1 MFELTISDACTRCG
15 LCVTDCPASVIE
27 LPDGGKPVGTENA
40 ADACINCQHCLAICP
55 VGAVGINGVDPEG
68 SDTFT
73 GSGLPAADRM
83 DLLIRARR
91 SMRRYMDK
99 PVDPALITQ
108 MLETVA
114 HAPTGCNHQ
123 GLTFHVI
130 RDAARMRSF
139 IDDSMTGLVDL
150 ANAGDIPDTLDMFK
164 GIAEMWAE
172 TGKDK
177 IFRNAPH
184 LLIVSAAAGS
194 PCAQEDV
201 TIALSYF
208 ELLAQTHGI
217 GTTWCGLAKV
227 LLELVPA
234 SKSAMK
240 IADDAPY
247 YYAMLFGHPA
257 IQYTRTTQRKNAAPI
272 FEID

>member
-1 MFELTISDACTRCG
+1 MFELKISDACTRCG
-15 LCVTDCPASVIE
+15 LCVTDCPAGIID

-55 VGAVGINGVDPEG
+55 VGAVGINGVDPDG

-73 GSGLPAADRM
+73 GADLPTAERM
-83 DLLIRARR
+83 DLLLRARR

-99 PVDPALITQ
+99 PVDSALITQ

-114 HAPTGCNHQ
+114 HGPTGCNHQ

-130 RDAARMRSF
+130 RDADRMKTF
-139 IDDSMTGLVDL
+139 IEESMTGLVDL
-150 ANAGDIPDTLDMFK
+150 ANAGDIPETLEMFK
-164 GIAEMWAE
+164 GIAEMWSE

-177 IFRNAPH
+177 IFRGAPH
-184 LLIVSAAAGS
+184 LLVISAAEGS

-201 TIALSYF
+201 TLAIAYF

-234 SKSAMK
+234 SKRAMQ
-240 IADDAPY
+240 IPENAPY
-247 YYAMLFGHPA
+247 YYVMLFGHPA
-257 IQYTRTTQRKNAAPI
+257 IQYTRTTQRKTAAPI
-272 FEID
+272 IEID